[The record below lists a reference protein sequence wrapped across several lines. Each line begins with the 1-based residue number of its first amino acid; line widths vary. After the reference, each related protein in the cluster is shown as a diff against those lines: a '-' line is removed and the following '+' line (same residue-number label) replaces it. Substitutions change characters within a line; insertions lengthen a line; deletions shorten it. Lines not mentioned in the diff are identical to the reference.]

1 LTVFSPS
8 VPIFQMINL
17 ALCHE
22 RESWLSLSLLICL
35 LGFQPK
41 NPTNAKAKPRPKK
54 KNQNRLHIIKPP
66 YFLPLLF
73 HEDYSAYNP
82 EDE

>member
-1 LTVFSPS
+1 MYIPWKGAVLHSFLTVLSPP
-8 VPIFQMINL
+8 VAIFQMINL

-41 NPTNAKAKPRPKK
+41 TPQKQKTKPKK
-54 KNQNRLHIIKPP
+54 IHPLQKRLHII
-66 YFLPLLF
+66 
-73 HEDYSAYNP
+73 EV
-82 EDE
+82 